1 MISLEHCQFVHLHNH
16 TEYSLLDGACRIGDL
31 VNAAKAFKMPAL
43 AITDHGNMF
52 GAIEFYDK
60 ATRAGIKPL
69 LGCEVYVCRNRT
81 EKNKDAV
88 SRTHHLLLLAASNE
102 GYKNLLNL
110 VSIGYLEGFYYTPR
124 VDKEILRRYSS
135 GLLALSGCLSGEV
148 ARVAAS
154 GSIDAAVKVAGE
166 FLEVFGKGNFFL
178 EIQNH
183 GLQDELLVLPRLLE
197 VSKRAGIPVVA
208 TNDCHYLRREDSEAH
223 DVLLCIQTGKCVDD
237 ADRLRFD
244 TDQVYFKSPQE
255 MMQLFRDI
263 PEACVNSI
271 EIAEKCSVVLEFG
284 KMYLPHFPL
293 PDGCLSAEHHLRT
306 LAEQGLRERY
316 PEITEDIAR
325 RFEYEIGTICKM
337 GFAEYLL
344 VVRDF
349 IQKAREMAIPVGPGR
364 GSAAGSLVSYCLKIT
379 DVDPLK
385 FGLLFERFL
394 NPERISMPDIDV
406 DFGYERRDEIIKY
419 VIEKYGKENVTQI
432 ITFGTMAARAVVRDV
447 GRALGVSYGEVDRLA
462 KLIPNEPNM
471 TLEKALGT
479 IPELKQLSTS
489 DSTYEKLIRCASTLE
504 GLARHA
510 STHAAGVLIAPG
522 KLTDY
527 VPLFKSAEDVVTT
540 QFDMKSIERI
550 GLLKMD
556 FLGLRTLT
564 VIEKTVDM
572 VKQSGGRKF
581 SLEEIPLDDK
591 ETFKLL
597 KKAQTV
603 GVFQVESAG
612 MRDLLRKIK
621 PTCIEDVIAVNALHR
636 PGPLQGEMVK
646 DYILCKNGQKKITYE
661 HPLLE
666 PILKDTHGVILYQEQ
681 VLEIAHT
688 LAGFPLGQADILR
701 RAMGKKMVDEM
712 DAQREAFVDGAKKN
726 AINRSM
732 AERIFDLMANFA
744 GYGFNKS
751 HSTAYAMISY
761 HTAYL
766 KAHYPKEFMAASLSS
781 EVDRTERVAILIEEC
796 RRMGIKVLGPDI
808 CESRGEFTVAPA
820 GIRFGLGAIRN
831 VGSGAIRSIV
841 QARESGGRFKSV
853 FDLCRRV
860 DLRLVN
866 KRVLESLI
874 CAGACD
880 NLPGHRAQL
889 LSALVKAYGT
899 GQKKQKEK
907 ANGQVSFFDSRGHE
921 FAGEELPEVSP
932 WSRSILLAREKE
944 MLGFYLS
951 DHPLAPFRDRVREIA
966 SFEIAKL
973 SDLSEGTN
981 VKVVGV
987 VSSSKTIVGKN
998 KKPMA
1003 FITLEDFSGSVECV
1017 VFSDLYEKARRDIC
1031 VDSILVVKGRTSSKE
1046 EETKLIA
1053 QEVEEFKDA
1062 SDASASSDASR
1073 PLAASSYS
1081 PADSCLASEDTEGE
1095 GALSEDLGEC
1105 TRLNATGEEASGSGR
1120 DIPRLEI
1127 RLPSCLPELATRVR
1141 EILLSFPG
1149 ESEVILVVP
1158 REESAPVR
1166 VRVRSV
1172 KVSADDLLLHALG
1185 ELIGPEGVKIGWPQR
1200 GVPDVPD
1207 MAQWSS
1213 PINQR

>member
-1 MISLEHCQFVHLHNH
+1 MEHCKFVHLHNH

-31 VNAAKAFKMPAL
+31 VNAAKAYGMPAL

-69 LGCEVYVCRNRT
+69 LGCEVYVARDRK
-81 EKNKDAV
+81 EKNKDAG
-88 SRTHHLLLLAASNE
+88 SRTHHLVLLAASNE
-102 GYKNLLNL
+102 GYRNLLSL
-110 VSIGYLEGFYYTPR
+110 VSAGYLEGFYYTPR
-124 VDKEILRRYSS
+124 VDREVLRKYSS
-135 GLLALSGCLSGEV
+135 GLVALSGCLSGEV

-154 GSIDAAVKVAGE
+154 GNLDAATAVAAEFREIFGE
-166 FLEVFGKGNFFL
+166 GNFYL
-178 EIQNH
+178 ELQNH
-183 GLQDELLVLPRLLE
+183 GMEEELLVLPRLLE
-197 VSKRAGIPVVA
+197 VSKRTGIRVVA
-208 TNDCHYLRREDSEAH
+208 TNDCHYLKREDSEAH
-223 DVLLCIQTGKCVDD
+223 DVLLCIQTGKSVDD
-237 ADRLRFD
+237 TDRLRFD

-255 MMQLFRDI
+255 MMQVFADI
-263 PEACVNSI
+263 PEACSTSI
-271 EIAEKCSVVLEFG
+271 EIAEKCNVVLEFG

-293 PDGCLSAEHHLRT
+293 PDGCPSADHCLRT
-306 LAEQGLRERY
+306 MAEQGLRERY
-316 PEITEDIAR
+316 HDITEDIVR
-325 RFEYEIGTICKM
+325 RFEYEIDTICKM

-349 IQKAREMAIPVGPGR
+349 IEKAREMAIPVGPGR

-379 DVDPLK
+379 DIDPLK

-406 DFGYERRDEIIKY
+406 DFGYERRNEIIDY
-419 VIEKYGKENVTQI
+419 VLGKYGKENVTQI

-479 IPELKQLSTS
+479 VPELKELSTS

-527 VPLFKSAEDVVTT
+527 VPLFKSGENVVTT
-540 QFDMKSIERI
+540 QYDMKSIERI

-564 VIEKTVDM
+564 VIEKTVEM
-572 VKQSGGRKF
+572 VNRKGEARL
-581 SLEEIPLDDK
+581 SLESIPLDDE

-597 KKAQTV
+597 RNAQTV
-603 GVFQVESAG
+603 GVFQVESSG
-612 MRDLLRKIK
+612 MRDLLRRMK
-621 PTCIEDVIAVNALHR
+621 PSCIEDIIAVNALHR
-636 PGPLQGEMVK
+636 PGPIQGEMVK
-646 DYILCKNGQKKITYE
+646 DFTLCKNGQKKITFE

-681 VLEIAHT
+681 VLEIAHK
-688 LAGFPLGQADILR
+688 LAGFSLGQADILR
-701 RAMGKKMVDEM
+701 RAMGKKMAEEM
-712 DAQREAFVDGAKKN
+712 DAQRRAFIGGAKKN
-726 AINRSM
+726 GINRRT

-751 HSTAYAMISY
+751 HSTAYAIICY
-761 HTAYL
+761 QTAYL
-766 KAHYPKEFMAASLSS
+766 KARYPQEFMAASLSS
-781 EVDRTERVAILIEEC
+781 EMDRTERVTILVEEC
-796 RRMGIKVLGPDI
+796 RRMGIKVLAPDI
-808 CESRGEFTVAPA
+808 CESQGEFTVTPL

-841 QARESGGRFKSV
+841 QARESGGRFKSA
-853 FDLCRRV
+853 FDVCRRV

-874 CAGACD
+874 CAGSCD
-880 NLPGHRAQL
+880 GLPGHRAQL
-889 LSALVKAYGT
+889 LSALTKAYGT
-899 GQKKQKEK
+899 GQRKQREK
-907 ANGQVSFFDSRGHE
+907 VNGQVSFFDSRGHE

-932 WSRSILLAREKE
+932 WSRSIQLAREKE
-944 MLGFYLS
+944 MLGFYFS
-951 DHPLAPFRDRVREIA
+951 DHPLAPFRDRVRRIA

-973 SDLSEGTN
+973 SELSDGTN

-987 VSSSKTIVGKN
+987 VSSSKMIIGRN
-998 KKPMA
+998 KRPMA
-1003 FITLEDFSGSVECV
+1003 FITLEDFSGSVECL

-1031 VDSILVVKGRTSSKE
+1031 VDSILIVKGRTSSKE
-1046 EETKLIA
+1046 EEIKLIA
-1053 QEVEEFKDA
+1053 QEIEEFKDTSEIVA
-1062 SDASASSDASR
+1062 PSEELGR
-1073 PLAASSYS
+1073 GGC
-1081 PADSCLASEDTEGE
+1081 PAGGPGDGTSLKV
-1095 GALSEDLGEC
+1095 LGEDVPVS
-1105 TRLNATGEEASGSGR
+1105 RQK
-1120 DIPRLEI
+1120 PRLEI
-1127 RLPSCLPELATRVR
+1127 LLPSCGIELATRVKDV
-1141 EILLSFPG
+1141 LQSFPG
-1149 ESEVILVVP
+1149 ECEVVLVVQGDE
-1158 REESAPVR
+1158 RAPVK

-1172 KVSADDLLLHALG
+1172 RVSADDLLLHALG

-1200 GVPDVPD
+1200 EILDTAD
-1207 MAQWSS
+1207 TAQWSP
-1213 PINQR
+1213 PIGQR